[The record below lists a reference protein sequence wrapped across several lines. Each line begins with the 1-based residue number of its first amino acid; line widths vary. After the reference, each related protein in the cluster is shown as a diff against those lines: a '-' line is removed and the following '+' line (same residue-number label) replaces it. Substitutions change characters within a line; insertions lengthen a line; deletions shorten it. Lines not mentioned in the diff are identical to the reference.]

1 MPHKKVDP
9 LIADSVIKDLAIPP
23 RPAVVVMLQE
33 ELAKDEPNLAKVKQA
48 IAGDVGF
55 AGAILKTVN
64 SAAFGLTRKIT
75 SVPQAIDIAGLRNV
89 SNIATAMALRQL
101 MNNAGGASLERFWDT
116 AEKVAQ
122 LCAHI
127 ARRLRGIPPDEAYT
141 YGLFHNCGIAVLLNR
156 FPNYRE
162 ALIEAN
168 ATPAQRFTGIED
180 RAVAT
185 NHATV
190 GYFLARSWSLNTAL
204 CRAIL
209 LHHELGVFTGEA
221 KDDGAC
227 LNYIGI
233 GHIAEFIHHRLTR
246 SSEDLEWAKFQDDV
260 LRHFALDEE
269 DFVNLVDSAEAQ
281 LAVG

>member
-1 MPHKKVDP
+1 MSHKKVDP
-9 LIADSVIKDLAIPP
+9 LIAESVIKDLAIPP

-33 ELAKDEPNLAKVKQA
+33 ELAKDDPNLAKVKQA

-89 SNIATAMALRQL
+89 SNIATAMALRQM
-101 MNNAGGASLERFWDT
+101 MNKAGGPSLERFWDT

-141 YGLFHNCGIAVLLNR
+141 YGLFHNSGIAMLLNR

-162 ALIEAN
+162 VLIEAN
-168 ATPAQRFTGIED
+168 ANGAQRFTATED

-185 NHATV
+185 NHSTV
-190 GYFLARSWSLNTAL
+190 GYFLARSWSLGMSL

-209 LHHELGVFTGEA
+209 LHHEVGVFTGEA

-246 SSEDLEWAKFQDDV
+246 SSEDLEWAKFQKDV

-281 LAVG
+281 LR

>member
-9 LIADSVIKDLAIPP
+9 LIAESVIKDLAIPP

-33 ELAKDEPNLAKVKQA
+33 ELAKDDPNLAKVKQA

-55 AGAILKTVN
+55 AGAVLKTVN

-89 SNIATAMALRQL
+89 SNIATAMALRQM
-101 MNNAGGASLERFWDT
+101 MNKSGGASLERFWDT

-141 YGLFHNCGIAVLLNR
+141 YGLFHNSGIAVLLNR
-156 FPNYRE
+156 FPSYRDT
-162 ALIEAN
+162 LIEAN
-168 ATPAQRFTGIED
+168 ANAATQRFTAIED
-180 RAVAT
+180 RAIAT

-190 GYFLARSWSLNTAL
+190 GYFLARSWSLSMSL

-209 LHHELGVFTGEA
+209 LHHEIGVVDGEA

-233 GHIAEFIHHRLTR
+233 GHIAEHIHHRLTR
-246 SSEDLEWAKFQDDV
+246 SSDDLEWAKFRDDV

-269 DFVNLVDSAEAQ
+269 DFVGLVDSAEAQ
-281 LAVG
+281 LR